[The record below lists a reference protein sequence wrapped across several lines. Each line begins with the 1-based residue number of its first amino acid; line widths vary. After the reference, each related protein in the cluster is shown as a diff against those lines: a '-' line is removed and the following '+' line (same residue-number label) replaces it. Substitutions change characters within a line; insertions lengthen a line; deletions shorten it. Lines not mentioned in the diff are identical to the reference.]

1 MKPIPGFPA
10 HDALVL
16 GIESSC
22 DETAVALVRGD
33 GTILAQALQSQT
45 EAHQAYG
52 GVVPEIAARQ
62 HMLHIEDLL
71 KQALHDA
78 NVTLPQVDA
87 IAATAGPGLIGG
99 VIVGLMTAKALASVH
114 RKPLYAINHLEGH
127 ALTAR
132 LSDRVAFPYLLLLV
146 SGGHCQVL
154 AVEGV
159 GQYRKLGATRDDAL
173 GEAFDK
179 IAKMMGLPYPGG
191 PQVERLARDG
201 DDTRFTFPLPMVGEA
216 HGDFS
221 FSGLKTAVRR
231 QIVALAEAGG
241 LDAQA
246 KADIAASFQRSVAAI
261 LTDRLGVAL
270 KTFVAQYG
278 PGHTLVLA
286 GGVAANLY
294 LRKELT
300 SLADAHGM
308 LLVAPPL
315 ALCTDNAAM
324 IAWAGLERLGQFPP
338 DGLDAL
344 PRARWPLAA

>member
-1 MKPIPGFPA
+1 MPSP
-10 HDALVL
+10 DALVL

-22 DETAVALVRGD
+22 DETAIAIVKGD
-33 GTILAQALQSQT
+33 RTIIAQALRSQT

-62 HMLHIEDLL
+62 HMQHIEQLL
-71 KQALHDA
+71 QQALTQAQLGIADM
-78 NVTLPQVDA
+78 DA

-132 LSDRVAFPYLLLLV
+132 LSHAVTFPYLLLLM

-154 AVEGV
+154 AVEAV
-159 GQYRKLGATRDDAL
+159 GRYRKLGSTRDDAL

-179 IAKMMGLPYPGG
+179 TAKMMGLPYPGG
-191 PQVERLARDG
+191 PQIEAIAKGG
-201 DDTRFTFPLPMVGEA
+201 DALRFHFPLPFVGEP

-231 QIVALAEAGG
+231 QVVALGEAGA
-241 LDAQA
+241 LDHQA
-246 KADIAASFQRSVAAI
+246 KADIAASFQHCVARI
-261 LTDRLGVAL
+261 LEDRLHVSLRHFFREYGSGHAL
-270 KTFVAQYG
+270 VI
-278 PGHTLVLA
+278 A
-286 GGVAANLY
+286 GGVAANQA
-294 LRKELT
+294 LRVGLHHT
-300 SLADAHGM
+300 AQSYGM
-308 LLVAPPL
+308 SLVAPPM

-324 IAWAGLERLGQFPP
+324 IAWAGLERLSTFPP
-338 DGLDAL
+338 DALDVL
-344 PRARWPLAA
+344 PRARWALCD

>member
-1 MKPIPGFPA
+1 MPRFPSPN
-10 HDALVL
+10 ALVL

-33 GTILAQALQSQT
+33 GTILSQALQSQT

-71 KQALHDA
+71 KQALHEA
-78 NVTLPQVDA
+78 NITIPQVDA

-114 RKPLYAINHLEGH
+114 QKPLYAINHLEGH

-132 LSDRVAFPYLLLLV
+132 LSDRVVFPYLLLLV

-191 PQVERLARDG
+191 PQIERLALKGDG
-201 DDTRFTFPLPMVGEA
+201 TRFCFPLPMVGEA

-231 QIVALAEAGG
+231 KILALAENGE

-246 KADIAASFQRSVAAI
+246 KADIASSFQHSVAAI
-261 LTDRLGVAL
+261 LCDRLGVSLRAF
-270 KTFVAQYG
+270 TSHYG
-278 PGHTLVLA
+278 EGHALVLA

-294 LRKELT
+294 LRGQLT
-300 SLADAHGM
+300 TLAEAHGM
-308 LLVAPPL
+308 ALVAPPL

-324 IAWAGLERLGQFPP
+324 IAWAGLERLALYPP
-338 DGLDAL
+338 DGLEAL
-344 PRARWPLAA
+344 PRARWPLSA